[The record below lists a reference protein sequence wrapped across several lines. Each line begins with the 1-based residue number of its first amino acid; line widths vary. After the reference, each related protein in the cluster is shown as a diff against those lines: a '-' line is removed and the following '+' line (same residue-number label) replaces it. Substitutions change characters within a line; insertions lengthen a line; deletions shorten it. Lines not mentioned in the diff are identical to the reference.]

1 MTLDEI
7 RKETQSYKNMPKLE
21 RVVFHDYLVLDFSK
35 FCEKIVD
42 KTKNIWYNTN
52 VKIKKLSCAH
62 AKLKK

>member
-35 FCEKIVD
+35 
-42 KTKNIWYNTN
+42 TY
-52 VKIKKLSCAH
+52 KK
-62 AKLKK
+62 